1 MEKEKHPIIS
11 LASPCTAKGR
21 KGNMILL
28 SIKRDDYR
36 LDLYSSM
43 DREFIKEILRDL
55 LWLIFAI

>member
-55 LWLIFAI
+55 L